1 MNGLGTRLKK
11 AREYLGLTQEDV
23 AKLIGVSRVI
33 ITNIESGIRKVSAE
47 ELSKFA
53 KIYGWTMEE
62 LLEGNK
68 EEKMAIPMFAR
79 TFKELSKEDQDE
91 IINLIKFKK
100 MYKDKKISE

>member
-62 LLEGNK
+62 LLEENK
-68 EEKMAIPMFAR
+68 EEKMAMPMFAR
-79 TFKELSKEDQDE
+79 TFNELSKEDQDE

>member
-1 MNGLGTRLKK
+1 MNELGTRLKK

-23 AKLIGVSRVI
+23 AKLMGVSRVI

-47 ELSKFA
+47 ELSKFS

-62 LLEGNK
+62 LLEGEKK
-68 EEKMAIPMFAR
+68 ECVPMFAR
-79 TFKELSKEDQDE
+79 TFSELSKDDQEE

-100 MYKDKKISE
+100 MYKEKKIIE